1 LSRSKEEEINLF
13 LREFK
18 VVAKKRG
25 IDFIP
30 RQEFIETLTLFGIT
44 RRNCEDEV
52 LGLSVDDY
60 CQGPDDDRDRPGKV
74 WVFGRRI
81 EGREVYIKL
90 KLATV
95 GKETIA
101 KCLSFHPAEF
111 PLCFPLR
118 SKKGGKEK

>member
-1 LSRSKEEEINLF
+1 MSEGKKEEISLF
-13 LREFK
+13 LKEFK
-18 VVAKKRG
+18 MIAKKRG

-30 RQEFIETLTLFGIT
+30 RQEFIETLILFGIT
-44 RRNCEDEV
+44 RRNCEEEI
-52 LGLSVDDY
+52 LSLSVDDY

-74 WVFGRRI
+74 WVFGRHI
-81 EGREVYIKL
+81 EDREVYIKL

-95 GKETIA
+95 SKEVIA

-118 SKKGGKEK
+118 SKKGGKEQ

>member
-1 LSRSKEEEINLF
+1 LSGSKEKEINLF

-18 VVAKKRG
+18 VVVKKRG

-44 RRNCEDEV
+44 RRNCEEEI
-52 LGLSVDDY
+52 LSLSVDDY

-74 WVFGRRI
+74 WIFGRHI
-81 EGREVYIKL
+81 EDREVYIKL

-95 GKETIA
+95 GKEMIA

>member
-1 LSRSKEEEINLF
+1 LSEGKEEEISLF
-13 LREFK
+13 LKEFK
-18 VVAKKRG
+18 KVVKKRG

-30 RQEFIETLTLFGIT
+30 RQEFIETLILFGIT
-44 RRNCEDEV
+44 RRNCEEEI
-52 LGLSVDDY
+52 LCLSVDDY

-74 WVFGRRI
+74 WVFGRHI

-90 KLATV
+90 KLAMV

-118 SKKGGKEK
+118 PKKGGREQ

>member
-1 LSRSKEEEINLF
+1 LSGSKEEEINRF
-13 LREFK
+13 LKEFK
-18 VVAKKRG
+18 MVAKQRG
-25 IDFIP
+25 IDFVP
-30 RQEFIETLTLFGIT
+30 RQEFIETLILFGIT
-44 RRNCEDEV
+44 RRNCEDEI

-74 WVFGRRI
+74 WVFGRCI
-81 EGREVYIKL
+81 ENREVYIKL

-111 PLCFPLR
+111 PLNFPLR
-118 SKKGGKEK
+118 PKKGGRE

>member
-1 LSRSKEEEINLF
+1 MSGSKEKEINLF

-18 VVAKKRG
+18 VVVKKRG

-44 RRNCEDEV
+44 RRNCEEEI
-52 LGLSVDDY
+52 LSLSVDDY

-74 WVFGRRI
+74 WIFGRHI
-81 EGREVYIKL
+81 EDREVYIKL

-95 GKETIA
+95 GKEMIA

>member
-1 LSRSKEEEINLF
+1 MSEGKEEKINIF
-13 LREFK
+13 LKEFK
-18 VVAKKRG
+18 MVAKQRG

-30 RQEFIETLTLFGIT
+30 RQEFIETLILFGIT
-44 RRNCEDEV
+44 RRNCEEEI
-52 LGLSVDDY
+52 LSLSVDDY

-74 WVFGRRI
+74 WVFGRHI

-90 KLATV
+90 KLAMV

-118 SKKGGKEK
+118 PKKGGREQ

>member
-1 LSRSKEEEINLF
+1 LSRDKEGEVSLF
-13 LREFK
+13 LKEFK
-18 VVAKKRG
+18 QVARARG

-30 RQEFIETLTLFGIT
+30 RQEFISTLTLFGIT
-44 RRNCEDEV
+44 RRNCQDEV
-52 LGLSVDDY
+52 LSLSVEDY

-90 KLATV
+90 KLAKV
-95 GKETIA
+95 GDEMIA
-101 KCLSFHPAEF
+101 KCLPFHHAEF

-118 SKKGGKEK
+118 SEKGGKER

>member
-1 LSRSKEEEINLF
+1 MSKGKEEEISLF
-13 LREFK
+13 LKEFK
-18 VVAKKRG
+18 MVAKQRG

-30 RQEFIETLTLFGIT
+30 RQEFIEMLTLFGIT
-44 RRNCEDEV
+44 RRNCEEEI
-52 LGLSVDDY
+52 LSLSVDDY

-74 WVFGRRI
+74 WVFGRHI

-95 GKETIA
+95 GKEAIA

-118 SKKGGKEK
+118 SKKGGKEQ